1 VAAWH
6 CALEGVEVSFS
17 SYAGRRVLVTG
28 HTGFKGS
35 WLCAW
40 LQSLGAHVVGLALPP
55 DTSPNHWELLRLG
68 MPSHMVDVCDGD
80 AVARTIVEAQ
90 PEIVFHLAAQPLVR
104 RSYVEPQRT
113 WAVNVLGTVNV
124 LEACRRVDGLRAI
137 VVATTDKCYENRE
150 WVWGYRESDRLGGR
164 DPYSASKAACELVA
178 ASYRDSFMQAQG
190 GPLLATMRVG
200 NVVGGGDW
208 SADRL
213 VADLARAVAEGR
225 SLAVRSPR
233 SIRPWQHVLDSL
245 SGYLC
250 VGESLLN
257 GNRAHAEAWN
267 FGPSQHDAQTVTQVL
282 DALRRHW
289 PAAQWHAQPDAAGLH
304 EAGVL
309 TLDSTKAATL
319 LGWRPTLTI
328 DAALRMTALWYQQF
342 FASGQ
347 AITRSQIEEYS
358 QLMQRSA
365 SCQ

>member
-1 VAAWH
+1 V
-6 CALEGVEVSFS
+6 EGVEVSFG

-40 LQSLGAHVVGLALPP
+40 LQSLGAQVVGLALPP
-55 DTSPNHWELLRLG
+55 VSSPNHWDLLQLR
-68 MPSHMVDVCDGD
+68 MPSHVVDVCDGD
-80 AVARTIVEAQ
+80 AVARTIAQAQ
-90 PEIVFHLAAQPLVR
+90 PEVVFHLAAQSLVR
-104 RSYVEPQRT
+104 RSYSEPQRT
-113 WAVNVLGTVNV
+113 WAVNVMGTVNV
-124 LEACRRVDGLRAI
+124 LEACRGVDGLRAI

-178 ASYRDSFMQAQG
+178 ASYRNSFMQAERA
-190 GPLLATMRVG
+190 PLLATVRAG

-208 SADRL
+208 SEDRL
-213 VADLARAVAEGR
+213 VPDLARAVAGGH

-257 GNRAHAEAWN
+257 GNRAHAQAWN
-267 FGPSQHDAQTVTQVL
+267 FGPSQHDAQTVAEVL
-282 DALRRHW
+282 EVLRRHW
-289 PAAQWHAQPDAAGLH
+289 PAAQWHAQQDTAGLH

-309 TLDSTKAATL
+309 TLDSTRAGNL
-319 LGWRPTLTI
+319 LGWRPTLAI
-328 DAALRMTALWYQQF
+328 DAALRMTAQWYQQF
-342 FASGQ
+342 FATGKAISSG
-347 AITRSQIEEYS
+347 QIEEYS
-358 QLMQRSA
+358 QLMQRGA